1 MYTAVRK
8 GVQQALAKDDLAT
21 NGGKDSGGMDFIGL
35 KDVLKDKASV
45 EMLDNVKV
53 HKANKID
60 LEMCMR
66 WVDMLHK
73 MCNSLATL
81 HTLNFKTALDI
92 RGNESANAKQNRNV
106 ILLHQ
111 SLVIEKWI
119 ESFDSKRVNTFF
131 YSEEMKRD
139 PRMI

>member
-8 GVQQALAKDDLAT
+8 GVQQALAKDDHVA
-21 NGGKDSGGMDFIGL
+21 NSGGKDNGNGVDIYGL
-35 KDVLKDKASV
+35 KEILKEKASV
-45 EMLDNVKV
+45 EMVEFLKV

-60 LEMCMR
+60 LEMCLR

-73 MCNSLATL
+73 MCNSLANL

-106 ILLHQ
+106 QLLH
-111 SLVIEKWI
+111 
-119 ESFDSKRVNTFF
+119 
-131 YSEEMKRD
+131 
-139 PRMI
+139 